1 MDCLSIPEGKSLFD
15 GISDV
20 LREGWAG
27 LLNIL
32 IEEFLSLLAD
42 SVVDQ
47 LVLRL
52 LGRGLIH
59 VRPSQLRIQVDRD
72 PL

>member
-1 MDCLSIPEGKSLFD
+1 VNCLSISKGKSLSD
-15 GISDV
+15 GISQV
-20 LREGWAG
+20 LGEGMAG
-27 LLNIL
+27 LLDIL
-32 IEEFLSLLAD
+32 VEEFLSLLTNG
-42 SVVDQ
+42 VVDK
-47 LVLRL
+47 LILSL